1 MNMSIATQETWLTR
15 RDAAAYAQV
24 SEATIGREVRS
35 GRLRHARVGGRR
47 ALRFR
52 RHWIDDW
59 LAASQPAEEPV
70 FAQEITDA
78 TAALAPRYIR
88 SIRRSSVALTSS

>member
-1 MNMSIATQETWLTR
+1 MAINSYDNWWTR
-15 RDAAAYAQV
+15 REAAAYVHV

-52 RHWIDDW
+52 REWLDDW
-59 LAASQPAEEPV
+59 LAGAELVEQSVLAEAVDEASAR
-70 FAQEITDA
+70 
-78 TAALAPRYIR
+78 PRYIR
-88 SIRRSSVALTSS
+88 SIRGSGASLT

>member
-1 MNMSIATQETWLTR
+1 MVEQTQGIWLTR

-47 ALRFR
+47 SLRFR
-52 RHWIDDW
+52 HHWIDNW
-59 LAASQPAEEPV
+59 LAAAQPAEESTV
-70 FAQEITDA
+70 MEEQVEV
-78 TAALAPRYIR
+78 ALRIPRYIR
-88 SIRRSSVALTSS
+88 AVERSRP

>member
-1 MNMSIATQETWLTR
+1 MLATAQDIWLTR
-15 RDAAAYAQV
+15 RDAAAYARV

-47 ALRFR
+47 SLRFR

-59 LAASQPAEEPV
+59 LAAAQPVESQMYSDSIPSKDSEV
-70 FAQEITDA
+70 V
-78 TAALAPRYIR
+78 PRYIR
-88 SIRRSSVALTSS
+88 SVRRRP

>member
-1 MNMSIATQETWLTR
+1 MSTTPQEIWLTR

-47 ALRFR
+47 SLRFR

-59 LAASQPAEEPV
+59 LAAAQPVEQPT
-70 FAQEITDA
+70 FAKTNVEVA
-78 TAALAPRYIR
+78 TAVAPRYIR
-88 SIRRSSVALTSS
+88 SLRRSNAPLT